1 MACVLLPD
9 LIGGFA
15 VDDQRIVN
23 KQFAAGRD
31 VGERVDEDTITRLNR
46 FAVRCACVIQEAGT
60 VVTATAI
67 NYPSVRESEREG
79 VTSIRALPRGSP
91 PPGGQFTC
99 VLNKPLAGP
108 DGPQREES
116 RAMHRRASCGYAALL
131 HA

>member
-1 MACVLLPD
+1 MPD

-23 KQFAAGRD
+23 KQFAAGRN

-60 VVTATAI
+60 VATATAI
-67 NYPSVRESEREG
+67 NYPSVRESEHEG
-79 VTSIRALPRGSP
+79 VASIRALPRGRL
-91 PPGGQFTC
+91 PPGGPFTP
-99 VLNKPLAGP
+99 VLNKPLACR
-108 DGPQREES
+108 DRPQREES
-116 RAMHRRASCGYAALL
+116 FAMHRRASCGYASLL